1 MENENYKVSGKPVNQ
16 MCYRELMEEY
26 GSISGRLMQK
36 TNAGWFEA
44 ALESRRNCIAAHVCD
59 VVFEAFQMGIGPEAM
74 GAAGVFPIREFK
86 GIINGHN

>member
-1 MENENYKVSGKPVNQ
+1 MENNEDYSVSDRATDQ

-26 GSISGRLMQK
+26 GSVNTRLAAK
-36 TNAGWFEA
+36 NLAGWFEA

-74 GAAGVFPIREFK
+74 GAAGVFPVRELK
-86 GIINGHN
+86 GLKNG